1 MGSFI
6 VDGTDL
12 GCVCTSRLPAYASP
26 HRYRSKGNSRY
37 GVLTA
42 VVIPDARELASP
54 VVVPQRKETVA
65 ITGVV
70 KHLLVVDVIC
80 LAGVTLVSRDM
91 RGGAD
96 CEVMPSS
103 LKSEHVE
110 V

>member
-6 VDGTDL
+6 VDGADL
-12 GCVCTSRLPAYASP
+12 GCVCTSRLSTYASP
-26 HRYRSKGNSRY
+26 RRYRSKGNSRY

-42 VVIPDARELASP
+42 VVIPDARDLARP
-54 VVVPQRKETVA
+54 VVVPQHKETVA

-70 KHLLVVDVIC
+70 KHLLVDDVIC
-80 LAGVTLVSRDM
+80 LAGITLVSREM

-103 LKSEHVE
+103 LKSEHVG

>member
-6 VDGTDL
+6 VDSADL
-12 GCVCTSRLPAYASP
+12 GCVYTSRLSTYSSP
-26 HRYRSKGNSRY
+26 RRYRSKGNSRY

-42 VVIPDARELASP
+42 VVIPDARDLARP

-70 KHLLVVDVIC
+70 EHLLVDDVIC
-80 LAGVTLVSRDM
+80 LAGIALVSREM
-91 RGGAD
+91 RVGAD
-96 CEVMPSS
+96 YEVMPSS
-103 LKSEHVE
+103 LKSEHVG